1 MIAIIFA
8 VLELI
13 VIVGL
18 SVGLYFTARKAKAN
32 AVTDNR
38 LKFDERCIYDTLRRV
53 EKIERFVSQ
62 SNQETEKKEL
72 KVYIPNKRK
81 VN

>member
-1 MIAIIFA
+1 MVAVIFA
-8 VLELI
+8 ILELI

-38 LKFDERCIYDTLRRV
+38 LKFDERCIYDILRRV
-53 EKIERFVSQ
+53 EKIERSVSQ
-62 SNQETEKKEL
+62 SNQEAEKKEL
-72 KVYIPNKRK
+72 KVYIPNKRR

>member
-1 MIAIIFA
+1 MVAVIFA

-38 LKFDERCIYDTLRRV
+38 LKFDERCIYDILRRV

-62 SNQETEKKEL
+62 NNPETEKKEL
-72 KVYIPNKRK
+72 KVFIPNKRRA
-81 VN
+81 N

>member
-1 MIAIIFA
+1 MIAVIFA

-38 LKFDERCIYDTLRRV
+38 LKFDERCIYDILRRV
-53 EKIERFVSQ
+53 EKIERSVSQ
-62 SNQETEKKEL
+62 SNQEGEKKEL